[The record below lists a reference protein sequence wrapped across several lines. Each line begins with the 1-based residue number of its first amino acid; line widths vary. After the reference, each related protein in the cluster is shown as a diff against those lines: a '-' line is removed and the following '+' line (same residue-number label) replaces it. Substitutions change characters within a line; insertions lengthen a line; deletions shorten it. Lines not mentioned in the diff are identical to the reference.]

1 MGDDMRRI
9 KATDRILERLVG
21 IAEFQFSDKVAQAWF
36 GPYRDVEV
44 EVNSKG
50 SIRGVFVD
58 GKRVATLRPTDGLF
72 SLAIDGA
79 IILVGAEDPPR
90 FRVIVNTQRPLSGS
104 ILVGDVIGLDP
115 DLRPG
120 DEVVVVDEND
130 TVIGVGRLRIPKA
143 MLDGLARGEV
153 ARLRKKAS

>member
-1 MGDDMRRI
+1 MRRI
-9 KATDRILERLVG
+9 KATDRILERLAG
-21 IAEFQFSDKVAQAWF
+21 IAEFQFSEKVARAWF
-36 GPYRDVEV
+36 DPSRNVEV
-44 EVNSKG
+44 EVNSRG

-79 IILVGAEDPPR
+79 VLLVGAEDPPR
-90 FRVIVNTQRPLSGS
+90 FRVIANMQRPLSGS
-104 ILVGDVIGLDP
+104 ILVGDVVDLDP

-120 DEVVVVDEND
+120 DEVVVVDESD

-153 ARLRKKAS
+153 ARLRKKTS